1 MISHATPL
9 TDESGLSSAGRALSR
24 EELREVL
31 NTALRAGQI
40 MLENGANTARVEET
54 VHHIGTGLGAEWM
67 DIYVTPQGIIAT
79 AVSHGEHRT
88 RILRITRSGV
98 DLSRMDAVIDVSR
111 QIDRDELTLD
121 QARAALDRIAL
132 QSRVYSAWQTTL
144 AVGVACAA
152 FAVLFGG
159 GLGEFVVVLIAATV
173 AQYLRHTLLHHNLD
187 RLMTTA
193 IVAAFSSGIALF
205 TAYGL
210 ASPLLTRLLPAAL
223 ALPVAPATTLAASV
237 LLLVP
242 GVLLVSGTADLF
254 RGDIVSG
261 TARATAALLAVMSIG
276 VGVWAMLLITGA
288 QVKITTATQ
297 PNLLLAMLMGLIAAG
312 GFAVLFDVPLR
323 ALPFAALVGMG
334 AVGVR
339 NSSTLLGGF
348 PIEVAAFLGG
358 LTIGTLAELLAR
370 WLRVPSSLF
379 AIPGYTPLVPGVPAF
394 RAVLGF
400 VNDDYL
406 AGLADTVRA
415 TLIIVA
421 IAVVL
426 GTVTAIV
433 RLRQKPIL

>member
-1 MISHATPL
+1 MIGKAVLPV
-9 TDESGLSSAGRALSR
+9 DEASAGHESLSR

-40 MLENGANTARVEET
+40 MLENGANTSRVEET

-67 DIYVTPQGIIAT
+67 DIYVTPQGILAT

-88 RILRITRSGV
+88 RILRVTKSGV

-111 QIDRDELTLD
+111 RIDRHEIGLD
-121 QARAALDRIAL
+121 QARADLDTIAS
-132 QSRVYSAWQTTL
+132 QPRRYKVWQTTL

-159 GLGEFVVVLIAATV
+159 GFAEFVVVLIAASV

-193 IVAAFSSGIALF
+193 IVAAFSSGLALF
-205 TAYGL
+205 MSYGL
-210 ASPLLTRLLPAAL
+210 ANLNLARWLPGPL
-223 ALPVAPATTLAASV
+223 ALLAVPATALAASV

-242 GVLLVSGTADLF
+242 GVPLVSGTADLF

-276 VGVWAMLLITGA
+276 VGVWAMLLVTGA
-288 QVKITTATQ
+288 RVVITTATQ
-297 PNLLLAMLMGLIAAG
+297 PNLLLAMAMALLAAG
-312 GFAVLFDVPLR
+312 GFAVLFDVPGR
-323 ALPFAALVGMG
+323 ALPLAALAGMA
-334 AVGVR
+334 AVAVR
-339 NSSTLLGGF
+339 NSATLFGGF
-348 PIEVAAFLGG
+348 PIEVAAFLSG
-358 LTIGTLAELLAR
+358 LTIGALAELLAR

-379 AIPGYTPLVPGVPAF
+379 AIPGYIPLVPGVPAF

-400 VNDDYL
+400 VNDNYL
-406 AGLADTVRA
+406 DGLADVVRA

-421 IAVVL
+421 IAVGL
-426 GTVTAIV
+426 GTVSAIV
-433 RLRQKPIL
+433 RLRQKPIF